1 VLTVR
6 TDVTDRM
13 LISSG
18 RPLRSI
24 LAEYSASRIEAQV
37 KASGRVLAPTGHRP
51 RARAASMAGRRECV
65 ETFAPSPRTDDPGRY
80 KVICSLAGS
89 FGDAQRQGAG
99 IGALT
104 SGPAFGGRTKV
115 A

>member
-1 VLTVR
+1 MCGGLRAELAGGQDVLV
-6 TDVTDRM
+6 DV
-13 LISSG
+13 
-18 RPLRSI
+18 
-24 LAEYSASRIEAQV
+24 SRCPVHGA
-37 KASGRVLAPTGHRP
+37 KSTACMDTAPVHAP
-51 RARAASMAGRRECV
+51 PAWPGRRECV
-65 ETFAPSPRTDDPGRY
+65 ETFAPFPRTDDPGLY

>member
-1 VLTVR
+1 MEAQGLVAVPRSAAMMSTWSSEDPSLIMVRGSAGARYTVR
-6 TDVTDRM
+6 IDR
-13 LISSG
+13 LH
-18 RPLRSI
+18 
-24 LAEYSASRIEAQV
+24 
-37 KASGRVLAPTGHRP
+37 GHRP
-51 RARAASMAGRRECV
+51 RARAASMAGRREGI
-65 ETFAPSPRTDDPGRY
+65 ETFAPSPRTDDPDRY
-80 KVICSLAGS
+80 KVICSLVGS

>member
-1 VLTVR
+1 V
-6 TDVTDRM
+6 
-13 LISSG
+13 
-18 RPLRSI
+18 
-24 LAEYSASRIEAQV
+24 
-37 KASGRVLAPTGHRP
+37 
-51 RARAASMAGRRECV
+51 AGRRECA
-65 ETFAPSPRTDDPGRY
+65 ETFAPSSRTDDPGLY

>member
-1 VLTVR
+1 MRRDFRTV
-6 TDVTDRM
+6 
-13 LISSG
+13 
-18 RPLRSI
+18 
-24 LAEYSASRIEAQV
+24 
-37 KASGRVLAPTGHRP
+37 
-51 RARAASMAGRRECV
+51 
-65 ETFAPSPRTDDPGRY
+65 PRTDDPGRC

-89 FGDAQRQGAG
+89 FGDVQRQGAG

>member
-1 VLTVR
+1 MYRLVHVGRGPWAGLAGGQDVLV
-6 TDVTDRM
+6 DVSRCPVHGAKSIACMDIDPVHAR
-13 LISSG
+13 LAW
-18 RPLRSI
+18 RS
-24 LAEYSASRIEAQV
+24 
-37 KASGRVLAPTGHRP
+37 KG
-51 RARAASMAGRRECV
+51 CV
-65 ETFAPSPRTDDPGRY
+65 ETFAPSLRTDDPGRY
-80 KVICSLAGS
+80 KVICPMAGS

>member
-1 VLTVR
+1 MRGGAYGLGSLAGRMFWLMSAGVRYTVR
-6 TDVTDRM
+6 N
-13 LISSG
+13 
-18 RPLRSI
+18 RPL
-24 LAEYSASRIEAQV
+24 AWT
-37 KASGRVLAPTGHRP
+37 PTLV
-51 RARAASMAGRRECV
+51 RAAGMAGRRECV
-65 ETFAPSPRTDDPGRY
+65 ETFALSPRTDDPGRY

-104 SGPAFGGRTKV
+104 SGPAFSGRTKV